1 MSELRD
7 PADRPAGGTLNYTT
21 LTTPTSSPL
30 VRLGGLLGVAA
41 SVIGLVIFFAG
52 CAGINQVFIL
62 SIIPVL
68 LAVPGLVITLIG
80 AITQKHL
87 VSEDT
92 HVLLALFTNAC
103 GIVGGL
109 LEMAVWQNWALFQ
122 K

>member
-7 PADRPAGGTLNYTT
+7 PADRPAGGPLDYTT
-21 LTTPTSSPL
+21 LATPTFSPL

-41 SVIGLVIFFAG
+41 SVIGLLIFFVA
-52 CAGINQVFIL
+52 CAGINQAVIL
-62 SIIPVL
+62 SIIPLL
-68 LAVPGLVITLIG
+68 LAVPGLVITLVG
-80 AITQKHL
+80 AVTQKHL
-87 VSEDT
+87 ISEDT

-109 LEMAVWQNWALFQ
+109 LEMAVWQNWPLFQ